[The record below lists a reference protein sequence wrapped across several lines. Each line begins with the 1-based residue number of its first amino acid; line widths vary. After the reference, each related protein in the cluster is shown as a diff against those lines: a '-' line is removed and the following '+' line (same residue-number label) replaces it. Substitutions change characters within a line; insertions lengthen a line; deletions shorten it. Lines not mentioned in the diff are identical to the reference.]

1 VRLCHRIVAEI
12 GGFSEL
18 TRLSQKALRLYDE
31 LGLLRAA
38 EVDPVTGYRHYRP
51 DQAEAART
59 IRLLRQAG
67 CSLAETRVV
76 LEAADG
82 ASALARLQE
91 LEARL
96 DHETAQRRRALARLR
111 RLFALRDPLATD
123 MLAAATTG
131 DVAIARRL
139 LAGDASLVDVADVYD
154 MTPIHLAAEHDYAE
168 LATLLLASGAELE
181 AETSW
186 GMTPLQWAANM
197 NSQVVAR
204 LLLEAGA
211 GLNLWA
217 AAGLGMLRE
226 VQAFRNDDGRFRS
239 GAAQARYEQDD
250 AGRWLK
256 LPAASDERAIVS
268 EAFQIASRNGH
279 TETAR
284 YLLELG
290 ADVDFRG
297 FFGGTGLHWAAI
309 NGHLET
315 VEFLLA
321 NGADPTLRDHEFG
334 ADARGWAREG
344 GHSATIDYLDRH

>member
-1 VRLCHRIVAEI
+1 LLTI
-12 GGFSEL
+12 GRFSEL

-38 EVDPVTGYRHYRP
+38 EVDSVTGYRRYRP
-51 DQAEAART
+51 DQAETART

-67 CSLAETRVV
+67 CSLAETRAV
-76 LEAADG
+76 LEAGDA

-111 RLFALRDPLATD
+111 RLFAGTDDALATE

-139 LAGDASLVDVADVYD
+139 LAGDASVVDVVDVYD
-154 MTPIHLAAEHDYAE
+154 KTPLHLAAEHDHAE
-168 LATLLLASGAELE
+168 LASLLLAAGAELE

-197 NSQVVAR
+197 NSQAVAR
-204 LLLEAGA
+204 LLLEAGSA
-211 GLNLWA
+211 LNLWA

-226 VQAFRNDDGRFRS
+226 VQAFRNEDGRLRS

-321 NGADPTLRDHEFG
+321 QGADPTLRDQEFG
-334 ADARGWAREG
+334 ADVGGWAREG
-344 GHSATIDYLDRH
+344 GHAATIDYLDRY